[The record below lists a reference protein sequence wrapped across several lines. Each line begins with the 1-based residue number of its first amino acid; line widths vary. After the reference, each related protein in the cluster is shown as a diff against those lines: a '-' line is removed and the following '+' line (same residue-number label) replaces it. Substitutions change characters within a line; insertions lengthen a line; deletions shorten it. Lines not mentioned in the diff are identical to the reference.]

1 MSISDL
7 LAKQSPDKKE
17 EEKVKPKEDEKVKP
31 KEEEK
36 PKELT

>member
-7 LAKQSPDKKE
+7 LAKQSPDKK

-36 PKELT
+36 PKEST

>member
-17 EEKVKPKEDEKVKP
+17 EEKVKPKE
-31 KEEEK
+31 EEK
-36 PKELT
+36 PKEST